1 MPAMSDKTSSLIP
14 EKGRIIL
21 VEGKD
26 DALLIGAICELE
38 GFGDAIQLVP
48 YRQRGKLVGVLDLLV
63 RRPEF
68 EQVAR
73 IGLTRDS
80 DDGAASATQSMSDAW
95 RRTQGTLRQIGT
107 PAPECHF
114 FAIPDNMSSGRL
126 ENLCLLSATFPEIL
140 VCAERMHEC
149 AREASDHDID
159 REKGIVAAYLSMM
172 DRPGLELGTA
182 AKAGCWNLRSEAFAP
197 LRDFV
202 RLIAK

>member
-1 MPAMSDKTSSLIP
+1 MPAMLDKTSSLIP
-14 EKGRIIL
+14 EKDRIIL

-26 DALLIGAICELE
+26 DALLIAAICEQE
-38 GFGDAIQLVP
+38 GFGDSVQLVP
-48 YRQRGKLVGVLDLLV
+48 YRQLGKLVSVLDVLA

-68 EQVAR
+68 EQVTR

-95 RRTQGTLRQIGT
+95 RRTQETLKQIRVA
-107 PAPECHF
+107 APKCHF
-114 FAIPDNMSSGRL
+114 FAIPDNRSSGRL
-126 ENLCLLSATFPEIL
+126 ENLCLLSATFPGIL

-197 LRDFV
+197 LRGFV
-202 RLIAK
+202 RLIAE